1 MGWIYGVA
9 FDRSLLA
16 SFLSI
21 RRNRNHPVSKVENN
35 DQDVIYVLT
44 KEQTDINTMCRNTQD
59 QVFGCSHPPGKKTN
73 VMREREYMCMYACEA
88 GEEQGARLIIMRL
101 KKQAH

>member
-1 MGWIYGVA
+1 
-9 FDRSLLA
+9 
-16 SFLSI
+16 
-21 RRNRNHPVSKVENN
+21 
-35 DQDVIYVLT
+35 
-44 KEQTDINTMCRNTQD
+44 MCRNTQD